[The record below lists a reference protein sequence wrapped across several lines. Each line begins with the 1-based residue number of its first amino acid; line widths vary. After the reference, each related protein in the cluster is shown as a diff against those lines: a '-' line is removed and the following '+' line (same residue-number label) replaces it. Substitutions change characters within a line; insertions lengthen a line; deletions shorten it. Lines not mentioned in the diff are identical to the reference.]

1 MEPALFVKF
10 DEIVSPGDEK
20 EQIRELVIVV
30 LNGD

>member
-20 EQIRELVIVV
+20 GQIRVISYCSP
-30 LNGD
+30 